1 MNDKKLYKK
10 LFILI
15 AAVIVLGLINQFIF
29 VDMKYFKY
37 AMHIRTPKLIGIIL
51 ASFCIGTASMVFQS
65 IINNR
70 IVTPCLLGMNSLYM
84 LIHTLLVFVLTSDS
98 FIVRNEELT
107 YLIDI
112 VIMTLMGKVIYGT
125 LFKKTN
131 YNVTYILLAGTVIAS
146 FFSSIS
152 DTFIRVMDP
161 NEYDALL
168 RDLFA
173 SFDYVNTEL
182 IIMSLVLIALV
193 IIIFRKDIKL
203 LDVITL
209 GKNQA
214 INLGVDYD
222 RTVSRLLVGVT
233 FFIAIATAL
242 VGPISFLGLIIAN
255 LSREYFPTYKHRFLM
270 IGAVLMGMITLFI
283 SQILVEHVFGF
294 GTEISVFISIFGG
307 GYFLYLLLKQG
318 NGK

>member
-29 VDMKYFKY
+29 VDMKYFNY
-37 AMHIRTPKLIGIIL
+37 AMHIRTPTLIGIIL

>member
-37 AMHIRTPKLIGIIL
+37 AMHIRTPTLIGIIL

>member
-1 MNDKKLYKK
+1 MNEKQLRKKLV
-10 LFILI
+10 LLI
-15 AAVIVLGLINQFIF
+15 GATIILGLVNQFIF
-29 VDMKYFKY
+29 VDFKYFDY
-37 AMHIRTPKLIGIIL
+37 AMYIRTPKLIGIIL
-51 ASFCIGTASMVFQS
+51 AAFCIGTASMVFQS

-84 LIHTLLVFVLTSDS
+84 LIHTFLVFILSSTSAIVTNEVLS
-98 FIVRNEELT
+98 

-112 VIMTLMGKVIYGT
+112 AIMTLLGKFIYGT

-146 FFSSIS
+146 FFTSIS
-152 DTFIRVMDP
+152 DTFIRIMDP

-182 IIMSLVLIALV
+182 ISMSLLLIFAV
-193 IIIFRKDIKL
+193 MFIYRKDIQL

-222 RTVSRLLVGVT
+222 RVVSRLLVGVT
-233 FFIAIATAL
+233 FYIAIATAL
-242 VGPISFLGLIIAN
+242 VGPISFLGLIISN
-255 LSREYFPTYKHRFLM
+255 LAREYFVTYKHKYLLT
-270 IGAVLMGMITLFI
+270 GAVFMGMITLFI

-294 GTEISVFISIFGG
+294 GTELSVFISIFGG

-318 NGK
+318 K